1 MRQKDVQDAI
11 LNDTRRA
18 KLVDIIDIRYWHYK
32 VDGLYAPEGGKNL
45 APRQHARKMKV
56 GKVTFDEAYR
66 AVSEYRKKFP
76 GKSGYLLCAELSGY
90 GLGCLHGKWLLPGCS
105 GCR

>member
-1 MRQKDVQDAI
+1 M
-11 LNDTRRA
+11 LP
-18 KLVDIIDIRYWHYK
+18 K
-32 VDGLYAPEGGKNL
+32 VERTWL
-45 APRQHARKMKV
+45 PRQHARKMKV

-76 GKSGYLLCAELSGY
+76 EKSGYLLCAELSGY
-90 GLGCLHGKWLLPGCS
+90 GLGCLHGKWLLLGCS

>member
-1 MRQKDVQDAI
+1 M
-11 LNDTRRA
+11 LP
-18 KLVDIIDIRYWHYK
+18 K
-32 VDGLYAPEGGKNL
+32 VERTWL
-45 APRQHARKMKV
+45 PRQHARKMKV

-76 GKSGYLLCAELSGY
+76 EKAVTYYAQNYPDMAWAVFMASGSLL
-90 GLGCLHGKWLLPGCS
+90 GCS